1 MNPSSIEAA
10 TRDEDLAAQ
19 TRAIHGEP
27 SQNPDPAA
35 QFPLTA
41 AESEREAGSALVG
54 GGAVAGAATGAAV
67 GAVVAGPIGGLVG
80 GTVGAVAVAVAVA
93 VAGVLGGA
101 AAGSLV
107 KPEAPADTIPDPDYR
122 EVTRVGEAHQ
132 EDLRR

>member
-1 MNPSSIEAA
+1 MNPSSIEAV

-80 GTVGAVAVAVAVA
+80 GTVGAVA
-93 VAGVLGGA
+93 GVLGGA

>member
-1 MNPSSIEAA
+1 MNPSSTKSV
-10 TRDEDLAAQ
+10 TRDEDLAA
-19 TRAIHGEP
+19 RRLAIYGEP

-35 QFPLTA
+35 QLPLTA

-67 GAVVAGPIGGLVG
+67 GAAVAGPIGGLVG
-80 GTVGAVAVAVAVA
+80 GTVGAVA
-93 VAGVLGGA
+93 GVLGGA

-107 KPEAPADTIPDPDYR
+107 TPDSPANTIPDPQDR
-122 EVTRVGEAHQ
+122 EIRRVGEAKQ

>member
-1 MNPSSIEAA
+1 MNPSSIEAV

-67 GAVVAGPIGGLVG
+67 GAAVAGPIGGLVG
-80 GTVGAVAVAVAVA
+80 GTVGAVA
-93 VAGVLGGA
+93 GVLGGA

-107 KPEAPADTIPDPDYR
+107 RPETPADTIPDSEAR
-122 EVTRVGEAHQ
+122 EVTRVGEAQQ

>member
-1 MNPSSIEAA
+1 MNPSSIEAI
-10 TRDEDLAAQ
+10 TRDEDLAAK
-19 TRAIHGEP
+19 TRAIYGEP

-41 AESEREAGSALVG
+41 AESAREAGSALVG

-67 GAVVAGPIGGLVG
+67 GAAVAGPIGGLVG
-80 GTVGAVAVAVAVA
+80 GTVGA

-107 KPEAPADTIPDPDYR
+107 KPETPADTIPDPDNR
-122 EVTRVGEAHQ
+122 EVTRVGETQQ